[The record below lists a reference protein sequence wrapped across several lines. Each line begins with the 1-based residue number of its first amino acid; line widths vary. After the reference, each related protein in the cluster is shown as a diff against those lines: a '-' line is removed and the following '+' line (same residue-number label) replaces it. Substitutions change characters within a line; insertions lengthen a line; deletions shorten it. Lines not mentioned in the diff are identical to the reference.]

1 MRALDRKLLRDLW
14 RTRAQVASIGAVL
27 AGGVMTVV
35 ALGGASSSLERAQ
48 AEYYASAHFAD
59 VFASLTRAPDVVG
72 SRLAALPG
80 VAQIA
85 TRVVKDV
92 RLDVPGLDRPGIG
105 RLIALPSPK
114 LAVPT
119 RLNTVLV
126 LRGRAPSED
135 ADDEVIV
142 SGRFADANRLRPG
155 DTLVAVINERRAT
168 LRIVGVG
175 AAPDYLY
182 EAAGGG
188 MVQDERAFGILWA
201 PHDLVMAATGMRGAF
216 NDVAI
221 SLAPGARPE
230 HVLSAVDSV
239 LAPYGGRGAI
249 GRKDQLSHRVVDNEM
264 QQLAVMGFAFPVFF
278 VAVAAFLAGTVLTRL
293 IATEREQ
300 IAVLKAFG
308 YTSVAVGLHYLEY
321 AAAAIALGV
330 AGGLGMGVWM
340 GRVFTDLYV
349 DVLRIPGL
357 HFRADWG
364 ATALSLVVLSLA
376 ALAGAARAVRGA
388 AGLPPAEG
396 MRPPAPARYR
406 ALLLDRLG
414 MGRALSASARM
425 VMRGL
430 ERQPTRALLGA
441 SGVAA
446 ALGMMAGALSLY
458 DASNRMID
466 VQFRVGHRETIAVG
480 LVTDE
485 PSSIRTAFARLPG
498 VTSVEL
504 TRVVP
509 VRLYHD
515 GRART
520 LGLTGVESGGALF
533 RLVDVEGRAR
543 PVPPDGLVLSASLAD
558 AIDARPGD
566 TLAVELLEQL
576 ATRSAVVVAS
586 IDEIMSPNAYMD
598 LDALGRL
605 TGDQT
610 MANGAYLRVG
620 ETPSAALF
628 ADLRDMSRV
637 AAVSSRG
644 AMLETFDRMMARSF
658 RVSTVL
664 VVIFASII
672 AIGVVYN
679 GARIAL
685 SERGREL
692 ASLRVLGFTTREVG
706 TLLLGEQAVLT
717 LLAVPLGWLLGWLFG
732 GYLVHA
738 FESEHYRV
746 PLVTNAATYVFASGV
761 VLLASAGAGALM
773 YRRAARL
780 DLVAVLKT
788 RE

>member
-1 MRALDRKLLRDLW
+1 MRALDRKLVRDLW

-59 VFASLTRAPDVVG
+59 VFASLTRAPDAVA

-92 RLDVPGLDRPGIG
+92 RLDVPGFDRPGIG

-119 RLNTVLV
+119 RLNSVLV
-126 LRGRAPSED
+126 LRGRTPSED

-221 SLAPGARPE
+221 RLEPGARPE
-230 HVLSAVDSV
+230 HVISAMDSV

-330 AGGLGMGVWM
+330 AGGLAMGVWM
-340 GRVFTDLYV
+340 GRVFTNLYV

-357 HFRADWG
+357 RFRADWG
-364 ATALSLVVLSLA
+364 AVALSLLVLSLA
-376 ALAGAARAVRGA
+376 ALAGAARAVRRA
-388 AGLPPAEG
+388 AALPPAEG

-458 DASNRMID
+458 DASNRMIE
-466 VQFRVGHRETIAVG
+466 VQFRVGHRETLAVG

-485 PSSIRTAFARLPG
+485 PSSIRDAFARLPG
-498 VTSVEL
+498 VTAVEL
-504 TRVVP
+504 TRVVA
-509 VRLYHD
+509 VRLHHA

-533 RLVDVEGRAR
+533 RLVDVAGRAR
-543 PVPPDGLVLSASLAD
+543 PVPPDGLVLSASLAS
-558 AIDARPGD
+558 ALDARPGD
-566 TLAVELLEQL
+566 TIAVELLEQL
-576 ATRSAVVVAS
+576 ATRPAVVAAS
-586 IDEIMSPNAYMD
+586 IDEIMSPNAYME
-598 LDALGRL
+598 LGALGRL

-610 MANGAYLRVG
+610 LANGAYLR
-620 ETPSAALF
+620 TSDSPSAALF

-644 AMLETFDRMMARSF
+644 DMLATFDRMMARSF

-664 VVIFASII
+664 VVMFASII

-717 LLAVPLGWLLGWLFG
+717 LLAVPLGCLLGWLFG

-746 PLVTNAATYVFASGV
+746 PLVTNAVTYVFASGV